1 MNNNKKN
8 QDNSNVITNKDSE
21 NKNVNLNENLNIV
34 YEDITNN
41 NSLTSRQNENIETI
55 ILENDQ
61 PIIKTSKQIIYPM
74 IDDLV
79 ETLHND
85 TLNNLI
91 DSKCVTNLDK
101 KTFMIFVIMY
111 FYTYLNVGKDTSK
124 EDIKLFLS
132 ELIRNPEK
140 RRQCIELYQKQLQF
154 LN

>member
-1 MNNNKKN
+1 MNKK
-8 QDNSNVITNKDSE
+8 DKII
-21 NKNVNLNENLNIV
+21 NEINIDRDEV
-34 YEDITNN
+34 
-41 NSLTSRQNENIETI
+41 ETI
-55 ILENDQ
+55 VLENDT
-61 PIIKTSKQIIYPM
+61 PVMSVTVKDKDIDHRNNKQIIYPM

-111 FYTYLNVGKDTSK
+111 FYTYLNVGKEASK
-124 EDIKLFLS
+124 EDIKIFLT
-132 ELIRNPEK
+132 ELIRNPDK
-140 RRQCIELYQKQLQF
+140 RKQCIELYQKQLQL